1 MCVFLLTFLWSLLFI
16 VKYWTV
22 LSLQA
27 SKKVF
32 KWINLRYF
40 LRSNFKSERKSLET
54 TRIINWSTQILTL
67 SSQVK
72 GTIHATIKNIYVE
85 LFIHPGFFLLELEQ
99 DRSQFWCLNHQ
110 KKIQKLNGN
119 FSFLEITTGL
129 PPALRWQV
137 LSGRKKIVEIVA
149 VVDIRTPPH
158 VMISRQRHCSYLQK
172 QKQAL
177 QVRGTLL
184 LFEVSL

>member
-110 KKIQKLNGN
+110 KNTKTQWQFLFFRKHDWTSSCAALAGFVRQKENSWN
-119 FSFLEITTGL
+119 S
-129 PPALRWQV
+129 
-137 LSGRKKIVEIVA
+137 
-149 VVDIRTPPH
+149 
-158 VMISRQRHCSYLQK
+158 CSCRY
-172 QKQAL
+172 
-177 QVRGTLL
+177 
-184 LFEVSL
+184 